1 MNDVLSEREAFIIR
15 RRYGIGGNQEL
26 TQREIARALGIS
38 VPMFPGLKREHWKNL
53 KSDKR
58 IKSLQKDAFY
68 DKVNASFFMHVSV
81 QNSHLLE

>member
-53 KSDKR
+53 KK
-58 IKSLQKDAFY
+58 
-68 DKVNASFFMHVSV
+68 
-81 QNSHLLE
+81 